1 MSLYTVDVYSDSSDD
16 IIRDSHAQG
25 VIVKATQGNGYVNP
39 MCNHQWELAGS
50 LGKLRGLYHYAGG
63 GNPVSEAQ
71 YFINNIKNYVGQG
84 LLILDWES
92 YQNSAWGSTTWARQF
107 VDEVHRLTN
116 VWPLI
121 YVQES
126 GLWQVANC
134 ANTCG
139 VWVAKY
145 ASMNWNS
152 WVVPNMG
159 VSSGAFA
166 CLTGWQFTGG
176 DMDRSIF
183 YIDPDGWKRLA
194 SPNGQVQ
201 AEAHGFL
208 DDFSIKDNKLHV
220 SGWYANNDAVGK
232 NNSYVILTSE
242 DIHTEYARAKS
253 AQVARPDVAK
263 AYPSLKDAGQSG
275 FDVTMPLPK
284 AAVGHKVR
292 VIFRHTDDPAGNG
305 HAADWSTV
313 VDLGKS
319 AAYLD
324 RDDIEQ
330 YTNKLKVSGWF
341 ASDWSLVLPYHY
353 LILYDQTT
361 KKEVQ
366 RLKVQPTL
374 REDVAKANPN
384 IFNAAFAGFS
394 GEFDYSQSLIDHDL
408 QIVARYSN
416 DGKNGEGTKADYWFK
431 PFKAPDIPVLDGKIE
446 QQFKA
451 KYVKVESQNDGT
463 SLITVK

>member
-25 VIVKATQGNGYVNP
+25 VIVKATQGNWYVNDR
-39 MCNHQWELAGS
+39 CNHQWELAGS
-50 LGKLRGLYHYAGG
+50 LGKLRGLYHYAEG
-63 GNPVSEAQ
+63 GNPETEAQ
-71 YFINNIKNYVGQG
+71 FFINNIKNYVGQG
-84 LLILDWES
+84 PLFLDWEEGYNHS
-92 YQNSAWGSTTWARQF
+92 WGDTNWARRF
-107 VDEVHRLTN
+107 VNEVHRLTG
-116 VWPLI
+116 VWCGI

-126 GLWQVANC
+126 ALWQVANC
-134 ANTCG
+134 AKDCFL
-139 VWVAKY
+139 WVAKY
-145 ASMNWNS
+145 ASMYWYS
-152 WVVPNMG
+152 WTLPNMN
-159 VSSGAFA
+159 VSSGAFQFI
-166 CLTGWQFTGG
+166 TGWQFTGG

-183 YIDPDGWKRLA
+183 YIDADGWKRLA

-208 DDFSIKDNKLHV
+208 DDFSIKDNKLHI

-232 NNSYVILTSE
+232 NCSYVILTSE

-275 FDVTMPLPK
+275 FDVSLPLPK

-341 ASDWSLVLPYHY
+341 ASDWSLVLQYHY
-353 LILYDQTT
+353 LILYDQTA

-374 REDVAKANPN
+374 REDVAKANPD

-431 PFKAPDIPVLDGKIE
+431 PFKGPNMPVLDGEHEMSIIVHSFSAESTSKGTLLK
-446 QQFKA
+446 FK
-451 KYVKVESQNDGT
+451 
-463 SLITVK
+463 